1 MEKFGEGPD
10 LRVGLT
16 SAEQPG
22 ATMAQ
27 QPMSRVTEVAACT
40 MAAAH
45 RRDHDHGLGADACHP
60 HVVEIV
66 HLGRRAVCVCHD
78 CQLDSGFLPC
88 REAEALAAGHRDLT
102 LHISVKLRS
111 AWPGPAQVPQ
121 QDAANEITSSTQ
133 RTPAGTSKGWRGISY
148 SDVPKE
154 VVIDFWVVDLDG
166 TPVVV
171 DLWHQIDASSE
182 LVDQATRV
190 RDSISFVTPE

>member
-1 MEKFGEGPD
+1 MGGPRGPFVAERDDLSATPRQMQRLGGVLGLQWMEKFGEGPD

-45 RRDHDHGLGADACHP
+45 RRDHDHGLGDDACHP

-111 AWPGPAQVPQ
+111 A
-121 QDAANEITSSTQ
+121 
-133 RTPAGTSKGWRGISY
+133 
-148 SDVPKE
+148 
-154 VVIDFWVVDLDG
+154 
-166 TPVVV
+166 
-171 DLWHQIDASSE
+171 
-182 LVDQATRV
+182 
-190 RDSISFVTPE
+190 